1 MKKRVCSFI
10 KVHGNGHA
18 KCVAQSIT
26 DSWEKEC
33 YANVKI
39 FAKHNEPCNLGSKFL
54 SANKCVLAAAS
65 QKLAWMLA
73 DTEEDVTIIV
83 AEHDFSTL
91 KLLLQYIYT
100 GEVLIDNNAQELQ
113 TLIAEWEIG
122 HPDVISISAIESRSS
137 NFLSTQ
143 QSKNSPHQRESR
155 WGSTTSPNDNIIT
168 GEKATSACS
177 YNSKDVIHL
186 CLTPEKESLQ
196 QNITESID
204 RIEHHKISIGI
215 GIPVIDIPRD
225 APTVGHSNLLVGNLP
240 AKKGIPKTKPVLSAK
255 RSKPNQYVFLSTY
268 IKKSKNKLHERAV
281 NSVTSKGT
289 LWKAGKSN
297 AQMVE
302 TDCAGKS
309 VTTSNQTK
317 EFGEGNAAADGIQT
331 IELMK
336 STFGCKDPSACL
348 NNHYTSEVAEAVD
361 TEEDLKDLTLATKLL
376 GEEKANH
383 QKLTGVMLDLSKMVK
398 RHKIYAKHFL
408 GPVSIDSKSAGYIA
422 SRIPCVTC
430 GKIVFRDYMSTH
442 VKIHTTERPFLCD
455 QCGQTFA
462 LPERLRNHLKNMHP
476 DESQLRLHICSE
488 CGKSFKKAEYLK
500 RHLTFHN
507 GLKPY
512 SCPYCDK
519 SFRLPNVLLK
529 HKRTHTGE
537 KPYECETCHRRFS
550 ARTSYVVHLQTHRK
564 KSRVLETTETESFVD
579 PETQL
584 LKCDVCNTTFHREY
598 AFLVHKAAHKG
609 EVPKLPCRHC
619 SETFG
624 SYKLLREHTRDHHA
638 DALYQCEQ
646 CPSMFAN
653 KTALHS
659 HLQIHLQGKQF
670 SCDRCGKEFQTKV
683 QLQTHNRS
691 VHSDLRPF
699 SCRFCDKTFKSKLTL
714 RQHERIHT
722 GERPYQCPHCSKAF
736 RQDVH
741 LVNHIRLHTGEKPFV
756 CTYCNKAFAHKNN
769 LSIHVKI
776 HTGAKNMCSVC
787 GQVFRS
793 IVKLRLHEGIHTPL
807 SVPTT
812 EGDIAE
818 ETL

>member
-1 MKKRVCSFI
+1 MRMKKKVRSFI

-18 KCVAQSIT
+18 KCVTQSIT

-39 FAKHNEPCNLGSKFL
+39 IPKHNEPSNIGSKFL

-65 QKLAWMLA
+65 KKLAWMLA

-83 AEHDFSTL
+83 AEHNYTTL

-100 GEVLIDNNAQELQ
+100 GEVLIDSNAQELQ
-113 TLIAEWEIG
+113 SLISEWEIG
-122 HPDVISISAIESRSS
+122 YPNVISVSAIESRNS
-137 NFLSTQ
+137 NPLSTQ
-143 QSKNSPHQRESR
+143 QSKNLPH
-155 WGSTTSPNDNIIT
+155 
-168 GEKATSACS
+168 K
-177 YNSKDVIHL
+177 
-186 CLTPEKESLQ
+186 PEKEPSR
-196 QNITESID
+196 QNIAECID
-204 RIEHHKISIGI
+204 RIELPKNSFGSE
-215 GIPVIDIPRD
+215 IPVIDISTD
-225 APTVGHSNLLVGNLP
+225 APTVAHSNFFVDNLP
-240 AKKGIPKTKPVLSAK
+240 ATKRISKTKPVLSAK
-255 RSKPNQYVFLSTY
+255 RPKPNQYVFLSTY

-281 NSVTSKGT
+281 NSVTCKAT
-289 LWKAGKSN
+289 LGKAEKSN
-297 AQMVE
+297 AQRIE
-302 TDCAGKS
+302 ADCAVKS
-309 VTTSNQTK
+309 VTASNQNK
-317 EFGEGNAAADGIQT
+317 EFGEGKSIGGFQT

-336 STFGCKDPSACL
+336 STLGCEDSSACL
-348 NNHYTSEVAEAVD
+348 NNHNTSELAEGVD
-361 TEEDLKDLTLATKLL
+361 TEEDLEDLTLAMKLL

-383 QKLTGVMLDLSKMVK
+383 RKLTEVMLDLSKIVK

-408 GPVSIDSKSAGYIA
+408 GTDSIDSKSAGYIA

-564 KSRVLETTETESFVD
+564 KSRVLETTETEIFVD

-584 LKCDVCNTTFHREY
+584 LKCDVCDTTFHREY

-619 SETFG
+619 TETFG

-638 DALYQCEQ
+638 DSLYQCEQ

-670 SCDRCGKEFQTKV
+670 SCDHCGKEFQTKV

-741 LVNHIRLHTGEKPFV
+741 LANHIRLHTGEKPFV
-756 CTYCNKAFAHKNN
+756 CSYCNKAFAHKNN

-793 IVKLRLHEGIHTPL
+793 IVKLRLHEAVHTPP
-807 SVPTT
+807 SVPMT
-812 EGDIAE
+812 EGEIAE

>member
-1 MKKRVCSFI
+1 
-10 KVHGNGHA
+10 
-18 KCVAQSIT
+18 
-26 DSWEKEC
+26 
-33 YANVKI
+33 
-39 FAKHNEPCNLGSKFL
+39 
-54 SANKCVLAAAS
+54 
-65 QKLAWMLA
+65 MLA

-83 AEHDFSTL
+83 AEHDFTTL

-100 GEVLIDNNAQELQ
+100 GEVLIDNNAQELRS
-113 TLIAEWEIG
+113 LIAEWEIG
-122 HPDVISISAIESRSS
+122 YPDVISVSAIESRSS
-137 NFLSTQ
+137 NSLSVQ
-143 QSKNSPHQRESR
+143 QSNSLSHE
-155 WGSTTSPNDNIIT
+155 
-168 GEKATSACS
+168 
-177 YNSKDVIHL
+177 
-186 CLTPEKESLQ
+186 PEKEPSQ
-196 QNITESID
+196 QNNTECID
-204 RIEHHKISIGI
+204 RIDHQTNSIGSEI
-215 GIPVIDIPRD
+215 PIVGISTD
-225 APTVGHSNLLVGNLP
+225 APPVDYSNSLVDNHP
-240 AKKGIPKTKPVLSAK
+240 VNKIIPKTKTVLSAK
-255 RSKPNQYVFLSTY
+255 HSKSNQYVFLSTY
-268 IKKSKNKLHERAV
+268 IKKSKNKLHKKAV
-281 NSVTSKGT
+281 NSVTTIG
-289 LWKAGKSN
+289 KAAKSN
-297 AQMVE
+297 AKIVE
-302 TDCAGKS
+302 AACAGDS
-309 VTTSNQTK
+309 VTTSNQNK
-317 EFGEGNAAADGIQT
+317 ECDKGNTAVGGFQTVECMNSIFGEN
-331 IELMK
+331 
-336 STFGCKDPSACL
+336 PSACL
-348 NNHYTSEVAEAVD
+348 NNRDNSEVAEAVD
-361 TEEDLKDLTLATKLL
+361 TVEDLEDLTLATKLL
-376 GEEKANH
+376 EEEKANH
-383 QKLTGVMLDLSKMVK
+383 QKLTGLMLDLSEMVK
-398 RHKIYAKHFL
+398 RHKIYARHFL
-408 GPVSIDSKSAGYIA
+408 GSDSIDSKSAGYIA
-422 SRIPCVTC
+422 SRIPCLTC

-476 DESQLRLHICSE
+476 DESQLRLHVCSD

-564 KSRVLETTETESFVD
+564 KSRVLETTETEVFVD

-584 LKCDVCNTTFHREY
+584 LKCDVCDTTFHREY

-638 DALYQCEQ
+638 DSLYQCEQ

-670 SCDRCGKEFQTKV
+670 PCEHCSKEFQTKV

-691 VHSDLRPF
+691 VHSELRPF
-699 SCRFCDKTFKSKLTL
+699 PCRFCDKTFKSKLTL

-722 GERPYQCPHCSKAF
+722 GERPYQCPHCPKAF

-741 LVNHIRLHTGEKPFV
+741 LANHIRLHTGEKPFV
-756 CTYCNKAFAHKNN
+756 CTYCSKAFAHKNN

-776 HTGAKNMCSVC
+776 HTGAKNMCGVC

-793 IVKLRLHEGIHTPL
+793 IVKLRLHEAIHTPP
-807 SVPTT
+807 SVHMT
-812 EGDIAE
+812 EGEIAE
-818 ETL
+818 KIL